1 MDIITR
7 EEAMSILQMP
17 SMTFNR
23 MRDKA
28 GLIPYHTR
36 KCGRSS
42 VTKYYLRHEI
52 EALLIPP
59 PQFKA
64 HADLAPQ
71 PDIFNYQNGITIRG
85 QHIESEYWFVA
96 KDVCDVLSL
105 ADASQAVDRLDDDEK
120 LTRIIYGSGQGRQ
133 MWLVNESGL
142 YNLIFQSR
150 KPEAKAFRKWVTSEV
165 LPALRKN
172 GTYSMPAS
180 GENYNTVNSHQEG
193 EYTITTTRLM
203 SGEIYS

>member
-59 PQFKA
+59 PHLRVIAEFSC
-64 HADLAPQ
+64 L
-71 PDIFNYQNGITIRG
+71 PDTFNYQNGLN
-85 QHIESEYWFVA
+85 V
-96 KDVCDVLSL
+96 
-105 ADASQAVDRLDDDEK
+105 
-120 LTRIIYGSGQGRQ
+120 RIQQI
-133 MWLVNESGL
+133 
-142 YNLIFQSR
+142 
-150 KPEAKAFRKWVTSEV
+150 
-165 LPALRKN
+165 N
-172 GTYSMPAS
+172 G
-180 GENYNTVNSHQEG
+180 E
-193 EYTITTTRLM
+193 
-203 SGEIYS
+203 